1 MTIAARRLAR
11 LAIDSTG
18 PFITAIA
25 EGAWITVL
33 YLVLELAINA
43 DRPLGVVAFAVAAGV
58 GMIVGSRPTAD
69 QTSPWP
75 LAVGLLV
82 VGIGGWLVAGAPVAA
97 LVALDPRSAIG
108 EHPFGVLLA
117 LAALR
122 GVLRGRSLDAGAQGD
137 IGLGG
142 PTMVIAFA
150 WILGG
155 ALVEPRRTIFAVEAL
170 VPTVLFLAAGPAG
183 AALTRVASTA
193 RTTGFNWSSN
203 VAWIGLLVAGLLS
216 TAGIALLV
224 AGGGVIGLSS
234 FAPIAL
240 AIVIVVAAIGEP
252 EPAGRKRDR
261 RQLAGW
267 LIVAVAILIVAILP
281 PIQQRQRTI
290 PPANP
295 TVADDQNV
303 TDRQGGTVI
312 LVAAIVA
319 GAAVVLILLRRGR
332 VGRLSGVELDEEHST
347 VVDWRGF
354 GAAVSRPRLARRS
367 RGRAP
372 TDAVE
377 AYRAALEV
385 LGADSTSARG
395 AGETPAAHA
404 ERLRGA
410 GLGGLSLELLA
421 ADYSVARFGGR
432 RLTRNEDARGVRRW
446 RRIVAETETRRATAA
461 VAKAAAEARE
471 GADGAADRAEAR
483 DDATRSRESRV

>member
-58 GMIVGSRPTAD
+58 GMIVGSQPTAD

-75 LAVGLLV
+75 LAFGLLV
-82 VGIGGWLVAGAPVAA
+82 VGIGGWLVAGAPVVA
-97 LVALDPRSAIG
+97 LVALDPRSAIS

-193 RTTGFNWSSN
+193 RATGFSWSSN
-203 VAWIGLLVAGLLS
+203 VAWIALLVAGLLS

-240 AIVIVVAAIGEP
+240 AIVIV
-252 EPAGRKRDR
+252 
-261 RQLAGW
+261 
-267 LIVAVAILIVAILP
+267 
-281 PIQQRQRTI
+281 
-290 PPANP
+290 
-295 TVADDQNV
+295 
-303 TDRQGGTVI
+303 
-312 LVAAIVA
+312 
-319 GAAVVLILLRRGR
+319 
-332 VGRLSGVELDEEHST
+332 
-347 VVDWRGF
+347 
-354 GAAVSRPRLARRS
+354 
-367 RGRAP
+367 
-372 TDAVE
+372 
-377 AYRAALEV
+377 
-385 LGADSTSARG
+385 
-395 AGETPAAHA
+395 
-404 ERLRGA
+404 
-410 GLGGLSLELLA
+410 
-421 ADYSVARFGGR
+421 
-432 RLTRNEDARGVRRW
+432 
-446 RRIVAETETRRATAA
+446 
-461 VAKAAAEARE
+461 
-471 GADGAADRAEAR
+471 
-483 DDATRSRESRV
+483 